1 MLKCHADII
10 NYLFTYLTWEVFYN
24 IASLHSFL
32 FNPFVSNAPLS
43 TPWKHQKT
51 LWFFGY
57 FQGVE
62 KRCIGNEWV
71 KEIVY
76 LRLFIYL
83 SLHWLIMR
91 VGFEIKNLK
100 LKSKLKSS
108 VNRLNLF
115 KVLIVSSTSF
125 LHECTVCWL
134 DSSSSFLSSPS
145 VITSV
150 GCSENSETIYS
161 IENGRDRLFPSREC
175 TSRNVELNGS
185 FFLRSIFVKLLQCF
199 ILSF

>member
-1 MLKCHADII
+1 MFKCHADII

-51 LWFFGY
+51 LRFFGY

-161 IENGRDRLFPSREC
+161 IENRRDRLFPSRKC